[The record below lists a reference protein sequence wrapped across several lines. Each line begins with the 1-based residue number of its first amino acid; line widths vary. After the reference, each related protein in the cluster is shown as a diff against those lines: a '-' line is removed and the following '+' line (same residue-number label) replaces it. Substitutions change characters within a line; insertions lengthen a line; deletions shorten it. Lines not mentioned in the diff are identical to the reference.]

1 MPRFRLT
8 IEYDGAPFNG
18 WQRQADGRSIQQ
30 ALEEALVKFTHESPV
45 VIAAGRTDAGVHA
58 RGQVVHFDL
67 ARDFDAAK
75 IREALNWHLKP
86 EPVVCLDAAQVA
98 DDFHARISA
107 RARLYCYRI
116 SLRRAPPALDR
127 HVWHVGRVMDVAAMA
142 RAAALLIGKHDFTT
156 FRAAS
161 CQANSPLKTLDRL
174 DVVARDDMIE
184 VHARARSFLHHQ
196 VRNMVGTLKL
206 VGDGKWSPDDVAKAL
221 AARDRR
227 AGGPTAPPHGLCLT
241 EVWY

>member
-30 ALEEALVKFTHESPV
+30 ALEEALAKFTHETPA

-86 EPVVCLDAAQVA
+86 DPVVCIDAAHVPES
-98 DDFHARISA
+98 FHARVSA
-107 RARLYCYRI
+107 IARVYCYRL

-127 HVWHVGRVMDVAAMA
+127 QVWHVGRAMDVGAMA
-142 RAAALLIGKHDFTT
+142 RAAAQLVGKHDFTT
-156 FRAAS
+156 FRATS
-161 CQANSPLKTLDRL
+161 CQANSPVKTLDRL
-174 DVVARDDMIE
+174 DIVAADDMIE

-206 VGDGKWSPDDVAKAL
+206 VGDGKWTPGDVAKAL

-227 AGGPTAPPHGLCLT
+227 AGGPTAPPHGLCLMQ
-241 EVWY
+241 VWY